1 MGLLF
6 SLTLSSHQ
14 QNSRSES
21 LPEDKHSRRWYLTEA
36 LLRAGHIQL
45 AIEDLE
51 RWQARIPALSCQSQD
66 IVPADQTAGNT
77 RISALVHLWIASLTL
92 GPTA

>member
-1 MGLLF
+1 MKAF
-6 SLTLSSHQ
+6 
-14 QNSRSES
+14 
-21 LPEDKHSRRWYLTEA
+21 PEDKHSRRWYITEA

-66 IVPADQTAGNT
+66 IVPGDQTPGST
-77 RISALVHLWIASLTL
+77 RISALVHLGSASLTL